1 MRNQLSAILNSPS
14 SVNVVREGDFENIH
28 FYGIFSPHINHNYE
42 EDLFFISA
50 ILEGHDLE
58 MPRCCYEI
66 LGVER
71 DASDAE
77 IKKSYRR
84 LALKWHPDK
93 NTDNSEES
101 TRVFTEIQQAYE
113 VLIDPQERAWYDK
126 HREQIIRGGDDYVDN
141 SINLMKYFSA
151 SVYCGFGDDA
161 QGFYAVY
168 ANVFEIITKEDAEF
182 ADGQDLEVPEF
193 GTSTSDYEEVVQ
205 PFYAHWQSYS
215 TLKSYVWL
223 EKYDL
228 REAPNR
234 RVQRLM
240 EKDNKKIRDAVK
252 KERNEEVRALVKFV
266 RKRDKRV
273 KAYLELLK
281 EKDEERQRITKQK
294 RLEAL
299 REREKMFEAYK
310 EESWASLSG
319 LEEDLVQMN
328 VHLDSEF
335 GRDNDINESQSD
347 EEEVQQYYCVACDKA
362 FKTEKALVNH
372 EKSRKHKDK
381 VAAIKREMA
390 DSEDIDELALH
401 NGENGVNEDYDARTE
416 SEYLS
421 KRQHSVDETCA
432 DFVSVG
438 ELNLMD
444 SVDLSTMRIK
454 GNNRYKVKAL
464 HERKRALSGIGEG
477 DLERGEEEKEA
488 ANEESNGMEAK
499 SDEREVEETTGN
511 EKSEENVHEDDST
524 QNLSNENRITTSD
537 IDNKETEDCKENL
550 ESQESEGD
558 RQTTGAVTEK
568 RKPKEGNKKS
578 PQASKEPAAN
588 SFKCNVCQDS
598 FPTRNKMFQHIK
610 ELGHAL
616 NVDKNREAGES
627 QRQAKKKGKKKR

>member
-42 EDLFFISA
+42 EELFFISA
-50 ILEGHDLE
+50 IWEGHDFE

-390 DSEDIDELALH
+390 DSEDIDELALQ
-401 NGENGVNEDYDARTE
+401 NGENGVNEDYDARIE
-416 SEYLS
+416 SDYLS

-454 GNNRYKVKAL
+454 GNNRYKVKVL

-477 DLERGEEEKEA
+477 DLERGDEEKEA
-488 ANEESNGMEAK
+488 ANEESNRMEAK

>member
-50 ILEGHDLE
+50 IWEGHDFE

-126 HREQIIRGGDDYVDN
+126 HREQIIRGGDDFVDN

-182 ADGQDLEVPEF
+182 ANGQDLEVPEF

-488 ANEESNGMEAK
+488 ANEESNRMEAK

-537 IDNKETEDCKENL
+537 IDNKETDDCKENL

-616 NVDKNREAGES
+616 NVDKNREADDS
-627 QRQAKKKGKKKR
+627 QHQAKKKGKKKR

>member
-1 MRNQLSAILNSPS
+1 
-14 SVNVVREGDFENIH
+14 
-28 FYGIFSPHINHNYE
+28 
-42 EDLFFISA
+42 
-50 ILEGHDLE
+50 
-58 MPRCCYEI
+58 MPRCCYEV

-71 DASDAE
+71 DASDTE

-151 SVYCGFGDDA
+151 SVYCGFGDDE

-168 ANVFEIITKEDAEF
+168 TNVFKIITKEDAEF
-182 ADGQDLEVPEF
+182 ADGQDLDVPEF

-205 PFYAHWQSYS
+205 PFYAYWQSYS

-223 EKYDL
+223 EKYDI

-273 KAYLELLK
+273 KAYLELLR
-281 EKDEERQRITKQK
+281 EKDEERKRITEQK

-299 REREKMFEAYK
+299 REREKMLKAYK

-335 GRDNDINESQSD
+335 GRDNDIIDSQSD

-390 DSEDIDELALH
+390 DSEDIDELALL
-401 NGENGVNEDYDARTE
+401 NGENGVNEYYDTRTE
-416 SEYLS
+416 SEYFS
-421 KRQHSVDETCA
+421 KRQHSVDETGT

-438 ELNLMD
+438 ELDLMD

-454 GNNRYKVKAL
+454 GNNRYKVKVL

-477 DLERGEEEKEA
+477 DLEGGGEEVEA
-488 ANEESNGMEAK
+488 NNEESNGNEAK
-499 SDEREVEETTGN
+499 SGEREAHENIGN
-511 EKSEENVHEDDST
+511 EKSEENVNEDDSRES
-524 QNLSNENRITTSD
+524 LSNATTTTTTD
-537 IDNKETEDCKENL
+537 IDNQETEDEKENL
-550 ESQESEGD
+550 ESQESGGD

-568 RKPKEGNKKS
+568 RKPKEGNKNS
-578 PQASKEPAAN
+578 PQASKEPSAN
-588 SFKCNVCQDS
+588 FFKCNVCQGS

-616 NVDKNREAGES
+616 KLDTNREADDS
-627 QRQAKKKGKKKR
+627 QRQGKKKNKKKR

>member
-14 SVNVVREGDFENIH
+14 SVNVVREGDFEKIH

-50 ILEGHDLE
+50 IWEGHDFE

-390 DSEDIDELALH
+390 DSEDIDELALR

-454 GNNRYKVKAL
+454 GNNRYKVKVL

-511 EKSEENVHEDDST
+511 EKSKENVHEDDST

-537 IDNKETEDCKENL
+537 IDNKETDDCKENL

>member
-1 MRNQLSAILNSPS
+1 ML
-14 SVNVVREGDFENIH
+14 
-28 FYGIFSPHINHNYE
+28 
-42 EDLFFISA
+42 FISA
-50 ILEGHDLE
+50 IWEDHDFE

-299 REREKMFEAYK
+299 REREKMFEAFK

-477 DLERGEEEKEA
+477 DLERGDEEKEA
-488 ANEESNGMEAK
+488 ANEESNRMEAK

-550 ESQESEGD
+550 ESQEPEGD

>member
-42 EDLFFISA
+42 EELFFISA
-50 ILEGHDLE
+50 IWEGHDFE

-84 LALKWHPDK
+84 LALIWHPDK

-477 DLERGEEEKEA
+477 DLERGDEEKEA
-488 ANEESNGMEAK
+488 ANEESNRMEAK

-524 QNLSNENRITTSD
+524 HNLSNENRITTSD

>member
-14 SVNVVREGDFENIH
+14 SVNVVREGDFEKIH

-50 ILEGHDLE
+50 IWEGHDFE

-151 SVYCGFGDDA
+151 SVYCGFGDEA

-182 ADGQDLEVPEF
+182 ANGQDLEVPEF

-390 DSEDIDELALH
+390 DSEDIDELALR

-454 GNNRYKVKAL
+454 GNNRYKVKVL

-511 EKSEENVHEDDST
+511 EKSKENVHEDDST

-616 NVDKNREAGES
+616 NEDKNREADDS

>member
-50 ILEGHDLE
+50 IWEGHDFE

-401 NGENGVNEDYDARTE
+401 NGENGVNEDYDARIE

-477 DLERGEEEKEA
+477 DLERGDEEKEA
-488 ANEESNGMEAK
+488 ANEESNRMEAK

-524 QNLSNENRITTSD
+524 HNLSNENRITTSD

>member
-1 MRNQLSAILNSPS
+1 
-14 SVNVVREGDFENIH
+14 
-28 FYGIFSPHINHNYE
+28 
-42 EDLFFISA
+42 
-50 ILEGHDLE
+50 

-126 HREQIIRGGDDYVDN
+126 HREQIIRGGDDFVDN

-182 ADGQDLEVPEF
+182 ANGQDLEVPEF

-454 GNNRYKVKAL
+454 GNNRYKVKVL

-511 EKSEENVHEDDST
+511 GKSEENVHEDDST

>member
-42 EDLFFISA
+42 EDLFFIST
-50 ILEGHDLE
+50 IWEGHDFE

-477 DLERGEEEKEA
+477 DLERGDEEKEA
-488 ANEESNGMEAK
+488 ANEESNRMEAK

-616 NVDKNREAGES
+616 NVDKNREVGES

>member
-50 ILEGHDLE
+50 IWEGHDFE

-390 DSEDIDELALH
+390 DSEDIDEPALH

-477 DLERGEEEKEA
+477 DLERGDEEKEA
-488 ANEESNGMEAK
+488 ANEESNRMEAK

>member
-42 EDLFFISA
+42 EDLFFIST
-50 ILEGHDLE
+50 IWEGHDFE

-161 QGFYAVY
+161 QGFYTVY

-477 DLERGEEEKEA
+477 DLERGDEEKEA
-488 ANEESNGMEAK
+488 ANEESNRMEAK

>member
-50 ILEGHDLE
+50 IWEGHDFE

-477 DLERGEEEKEA
+477 DLERGDEEKEA
-488 ANEESNGMEAK
+488 ANEESNRMEAK

-578 PQASKEPAAN
+578 PQANKEPAAN

>member
-1 MRNQLSAILNSPS
+1 M
-14 SVNVVREGDFENIH
+14 
-28 FYGIFSPHINHNYE
+28 
-42 EDLFFISA
+42 FFISA
-50 ILEGHDLE
+50 IWEGHDFE

-347 EEEVQQYYCVACDKA
+347 EEDVQQYYCVACDKA

-401 NGENGVNEDYDARTE
+401 NGENGVNEDYDARIE

-454 GNNRYKVKAL
+454 GNNRYKVKVL

-477 DLERGEEEKEA
+477 DLERGDEEKEA
-488 ANEESNGMEAK
+488 ANEESNRMEAK
-499 SDEREVEETTGN
+499 SDEREVEEITGN

-537 IDNKETEDCKENL
+537 IDNKETEECKENL

>member
-1 MRNQLSAILNSPS
+1 M
-14 SVNVVREGDFENIH
+14 
-28 FYGIFSPHINHNYE
+28 
-42 EDLFFISA
+42 FFISA
-50 ILEGHDLE
+50 IWEGHDFE

-182 ADGQDLEVPEF
+182 ANGQDLEVPEF

-454 GNNRYKVKAL
+454 GNNRYKVKVL

-488 ANEESNGMEAK
+488 ANEESNRMEAK

>member
-1 MRNQLSAILNSPS
+1 
-14 SVNVVREGDFENIH
+14 
-28 FYGIFSPHINHNYE
+28 
-42 EDLFFISA
+42 
-50 ILEGHDLE
+50 

-151 SVYCGFGDDA
+151 SVYCGFGDDT

-182 ADGQDLEVPEF
+182 ANGQDLEVPEF

-454 GNNRYKVKAL
+454 GNNRYKVKVL

-488 ANEESNGMEAK
+488 ANEESNRMEAK

-558 RQTTGAVTEK
+558 RQTTGAVTEE

>member
-42 EDLFFISA
+42 EDLFFIST
-50 ILEGHDLE
+50 IWEGHDFE

-401 NGENGVNEDYDARTE
+401 NGENSVNEDYDARTE

-477 DLERGEEEKEA
+477 DLERGDEEKEA
-488 ANEESNGMEAK
+488 ANEESNRMEAK

>member
-1 MRNQLSAILNSPS
+1 
-14 SVNVVREGDFENIH
+14 
-28 FYGIFSPHINHNYE
+28 
-42 EDLFFISA
+42 
-50 ILEGHDLE
+50 
-58 MPRCCYEI
+58 MPRCCYEV

-71 DASDAE
+71 DASDTE

-151 SVYCGFGDDA
+151 SVYCGFEDDE

-168 ANVFEIITKEDAEF
+168 ANVFKIITKEDAEF
-182 ADGQDLEVPEF
+182 ADGQDLDVPEF

-205 PFYAHWQSYS
+205 PFYAYWQSYS

-223 EKYDL
+223 EKYDI

-273 KAYLELLK
+273 KAYLELLR
-281 EKDEERQRITKQK
+281 EKDEERKRITEQK

-299 REREKMFEAYK
+299 REREKMLKAYK

-335 GRDNDINESQSD
+335 GRDNDIIDSQSD

-381 VAAIKREMA
+381 VAAIKQEMA
-390 DSEDIDELALH
+390 DSEDIDELALL
-401 NGENGVNEDYDARTE
+401 NGENGVNEYYDTRTE
-416 SEYLS
+416 SEYFS
-421 KRQHSVDETCA
+421 KRQHSVDETGT

-438 ELNLMD
+438 ELDLMD

-454 GNNRYKVKAL
+454 GNNRYKVKVL

-477 DLERGEEEKEA
+477 DLEGGGEEVEA
-488 ANEESNGMEAK
+488 NNEESNGNEAK
-499 SDEREVEETTGN
+499 SEEREAHENIGN
-511 EKSEENVHEDDST
+511 EKSEENVNEDDSRET
-524 QNLSNENRITTSD
+524 LSNATTTTTD
-537 IDNKETEDCKENL
+537 IDNQETEDEKENL
-550 ESQESEGD
+550 ESQESGGD
-558 RQTTGAVTEK
+558 RRTTGAVTEK
-568 RKPKEGNKKS
+568 RKPKEGNKNS
-578 PQASKEPAAN
+578 PQASKEPSAN
-588 SFKCNVCQDS
+588 SFKCNVCQGS

-616 NVDKNREAGES
+616 KLDTNRDADDS
-627 QRQAKKKGKKKR
+627 QRQGKKKNKKKR

>member
-50 ILEGHDLE
+50 IWEGHDFE

-488 ANEESNGMEAK
+488 ANEESNRMEAK

-537 IDNKETEDCKENL
+537 IDNKETDDCKENL

-616 NVDKNREAGES
+616 NEDKNREADDS

>member
-50 ILEGHDLE
+50 IWEGHDFE

-477 DLERGEEEKEA
+477 DLERGDEEKEA
-488 ANEESNGMEAK
+488 ANEERNRMEAK

-524 QNLSNENRITTSD
+524 HNLSNENRITTSD

>member
-1 MRNQLSAILNSPS
+1 
-14 SVNVVREGDFENIH
+14 
-28 FYGIFSPHINHNYE
+28 
-42 EDLFFISA
+42 
-50 ILEGHDLE
+50 

-182 ADGQDLEVPEF
+182 ADGQDLEVPKF

-432 DFVSVG
+432 AFVSVG

-454 GNNRYKVKAL
+454 GNNRYKVKVL

-477 DLERGEEEKEA
+477 DLERGDEEKEA
-488 ANEESNGMEAK
+488 ANEESNRMEAK

>member
-1 MRNQLSAILNSPS
+1 
-14 SVNVVREGDFENIH
+14 
-28 FYGIFSPHINHNYE
+28 
-42 EDLFFISA
+42 
-50 ILEGHDLE
+50 

-71 DASDAE
+71 DTSDAE

-401 NGENGVNEDYDARTE
+401 NGENGVNEDYDARIE

-454 GNNRYKVKAL
+454 GNNRYKVKVL

-488 ANEESNGMEAK
+488 ANEESNRMEAK

-537 IDNKETEDCKENL
+537 IDNKETEECKENL

>member
-50 ILEGHDLE
+50 IWEGHDFE

-477 DLERGEEEKEA
+477 DLERGDEEKEA
-488 ANEESNGMEAK
+488 ANEESNRMEAK
-499 SDEREVEETTGN
+499 SDEREVEETTGS

-524 QNLSNENRITTSD
+524 HNLSNENRITTSD

>member
-488 ANEESNGMEAK
+488 ANEESNRMEAK

-537 IDNKETEDCKENL
+537 IDNKETDDCKENL

-616 NVDKNREAGES
+616 NMDKNREADDS

>member
-50 ILEGHDLE
+50 IWEGHDFE

-421 KRQHSVDETCA
+421 KRQHSVDENCA

-477 DLERGEEEKEA
+477 DLERGDEEKEA
-488 ANEESNGMEAK
+488 ANEESNRMEAK

-578 PQASKEPAAN
+578 PQASKEPAAY

>member
-50 ILEGHDLE
+50 IWEGHDFE

-477 DLERGEEEKEA
+477 DLERGDEEKEA
-488 ANEESNGMEAK
+488 ANEESNRMEAK

-524 QNLSNENRITTSD
+524 QNLSNENRMTTSD

>member
-1 MRNQLSAILNSPS
+1 M
-14 SVNVVREGDFENIH
+14 
-28 FYGIFSPHINHNYE
+28 
-42 EDLFFISA
+42 FFISA
-50 ILEGHDLE
+50 IWEGHDFE

-151 SVYCGFGDDA
+151 SVYRGFGDDA

-347 EEEVQQYYCVACDKA
+347 EEDVQQYYCVACDKA

-401 NGENGVNEDYDARTE
+401 NGENGVNEDYDARIE

-454 GNNRYKVKAL
+454 GNNRYKVKVL

-488 ANEESNGMEAK
+488 ANEESNRMEAK

-550 ESQESEGD
+550 ESQESECD

>member
-50 ILEGHDLE
+50 IWEGHDFE

-477 DLERGEEEKEA
+477 DLERGDEEKEA
-488 ANEESNGMEAK
+488 ANEESNRMEAK

-524 QNLSNENRITTSD
+524 HNLSNENRITTSD

>member
-1 MRNQLSAILNSPS
+1 
-14 SVNVVREGDFENIH
+14 
-28 FYGIFSPHINHNYE
+28 
-42 EDLFFISA
+42 
-50 ILEGHDLE
+50 

-84 LALKWHPDK
+84 LALIWHPDK

-205 PFYAHWQSYS
+205 PFYAYWQSYS

-335 GRDNDINESQSD
+335 GRDNDISESQSD

-401 NGENGVNEDYDARTE
+401 NGENGVNEYYDARTE

-454 GNNRYKVKAL
+454 GNNRYKVKVL

-488 ANEESNGMEAK
+488 ANEESNRMEAK
-499 SDEREVEETTGN
+499 SEEREVEET
-511 EKSEENVHEDDST
+511 T

-537 IDNKETEDCKENL
+537 IDNKETEDGKENL

-616 NVDKNREAGES
+616 NVDKNREADDS
-627 QRQAKKKGKKKR
+627 QRQAKKKGKKKHLRRFVLVFSFRDLIHFHSIFCCDWHTIMVIKEFVEVKIVRPDAE